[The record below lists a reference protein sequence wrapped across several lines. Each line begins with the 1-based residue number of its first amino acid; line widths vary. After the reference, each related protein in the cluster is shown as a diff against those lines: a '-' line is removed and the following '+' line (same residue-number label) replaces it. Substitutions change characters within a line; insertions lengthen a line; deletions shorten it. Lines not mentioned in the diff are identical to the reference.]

1 MDPIDLGWR
10 TGWRRLDRA
19 LRSTQRKPADPRPL
33 PTPSSAHIFD
43 NYLVLSFAVAITLA
57 LAWPTPGAAAMGWKL
72 PGDVHILESVNV
84 MAVFFTSGLCL
95 HVGDAKRALKCW
107 PGVAWGMA
115 STLGVTPLLGFAACL
130 LPLDPPELST
140 GLVVLCAVPT
150 TLGIGIALTSTAR
163 GNVALCTLLTVATN
177 LVGVFFVPLWLRA
190 LLPANPAGLRPGGVN
205 VVGLLARLSV
215 TVLLPTV
222 VGGAARA
229 ASPAVARF
237 ATRRK
242 TAISLFS
249 TTNLA
254 CVVWQSLSTARS
266 ALFAA
271 PGSSV
276 AIIVAASL
284 AMQAIYYTLNLAAVV
299 ALRLPPKDAVA
310 VAVAASQK
318 SAPVAVAVVAS
329 VAASTPALGIMAVS
343 AIIGQLTQ
351 VFTNQP
357 VALLARKWTAREGGG
372 RAVPSIAVAE
382 PAAAGC
388 AAHRRGRAACDQTLR
403 RV

>member
-1 MDPIDLGWR
+1 MPHAAAGRRLGRFRGHRLAWVDPCVDSIDLGWR

-43 NYLVLSFAVAITLA
+43 NYLVLSFAVAIALA

-115 STLGVTPLLGFAACL
+115 STLGVTPLLGFAARL

-222 VGGAARA
+222 YGRTISPSQVSAPNTAGAGSRP
-229 ASPAVARF
+229 SPS
-237 ATRRK
+237 K
-242 TAISLFS
+242 
-249 TTNLA
+249 
-254 CVVWQSLSTARS
+254 SLSIS
-266 ALFAA
+266 C
-271 PGSSV
+271 
-276 AIIVAASL
+276 
-284 AMQAIYYTLNLAAVV
+284 
-299 ALRLPPKDAVA
+299 
-310 VAVAASQK
+310 
-318 SAPVAVAVVAS
+318 
-329 VAASTPALGIMAVS
+329 
-343 AIIGQLTQ
+343 
-351 VFTNQP
+351 
-357 VALLARKWTAREGGG
+357 W
-372 RAVPSIAVAE
+372 RADRP
-382 PAAAGC
+382 
-388 AAHRRGRAACDQTLR
+388 
-403 RV
+403 